1 MEALSFIITIIVINF
16 LFFGFLIALSSARKS
31 IGRKRREA
39 KEQKELEQEQ
49 KELDKG
55 FIN

>member
-1 MEALSFIITIIVINF
+1 METLSYIITIIVINF
-16 LFFGFLIALSSARKS
+16 LFFGFLIALNSIRKS
-31 IGRKRREA
+31 IERKRREA